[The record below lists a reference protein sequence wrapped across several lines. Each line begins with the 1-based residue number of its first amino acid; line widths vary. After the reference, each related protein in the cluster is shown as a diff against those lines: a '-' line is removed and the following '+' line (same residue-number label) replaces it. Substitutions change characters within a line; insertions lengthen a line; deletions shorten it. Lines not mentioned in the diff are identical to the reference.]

1 MVVVSGTRYWRTGRS
16 GSSLSNKC
24 FAVSFG
30 SSCMLIICFV
40 GMNTKKCL
48 GQSLSDCH
56 CGFRFVSKI
65 ALRGVR

>member
-1 MVVVSGTRYWRTGRS
+1 
-16 GSSLSNKC
+16 
-24 FAVSFG
+24 VSFG